1 LAVHHY
7 QANILINEAW
17 HAVLA
22 DFGLAVFINA
32 TANTSHSSGSTRW
45 MVLELSDPKSFDF
58 SPNTCQQCLRIC
70 VCLPIS
76 RRLLPVHIIYHGCL
90 SLGS

>member
-22 DFGLAVFINA
+22 DFGLAVFVDA

-45 MVLELSDPKSFDF
+45 MAPELSDPKSFDLGQSHRTPASDVYAFACACLEVGDF
-58 SPNTCQQCLRIC
+58 SLFILFIM
-70 VCLPIS
+70 V
-76 RRLLPVHIIYHGCL
+76 V
-90 SLGS
+90 

>member
-22 DFGLAVFINA
+22 DFGLAVFVDA

-45 MVLELSDPKSFDF
+45 MAPELSDPKSFDLGQSHRTPASDVYAFACACLEVGGF
-58 SPNTCQQCLRIC
+58 SLFILFIM
-70 VCLPIS
+70 V
-76 RRLLPVHIIYHGCL
+76 V
-90 SLGS
+90 